1 MSQTLVEFTDSN
13 KPYNYFSFSNTTHE
27 LVIDMMG
34 MTLSLHPHVDKFN
47 GRAET
52 NLIFI
57 RKSIKFP
64 QYRIIQLSDEKIVYI
79 YHEDSE
85 IIKFNYANYFQ
96 IKRAALSDVYIN
108 LG

>member
-1 MSQTLVEFTDSN
+1 MLQTLVEYTDSN

-27 LVIDMMG
+27 LVIDMVG
-34 MTLSLHPHVDKFN
+34 MNLSLHPHVDKFDE
-47 GRAET
+47 RAET

-57 RKSIKFP
+57 RKGIKFP
-64 QYRIIQLSDEKIVYI
+64 QYRIIQLSNEKIVYI

-96 IKRAALSDVYIN
+96 IKRAALGDVDIN